1 MRTLLLR
8 TIGLLAASATTIT
21 AASAHDYH
29 RSQRAVESP
38 HAGQA
43 AWSRDRRWRGPR
55 HHARRHHATPRTR
68 ARYQRYQ
75 RYQRRYA
82 IVISPHGI
90 FRIARGT
97 R

>member
-1 MRTLLLR
+1 MRTILLL

-21 AASAHDYH
+21 AASANDYH

-38 HAGQA
+38 HVRQVAQ
-43 AWSRDRRWRGPR
+43 SRDRRWQGPR
-55 HHARRHHATPRTR
+55 RHARRHYATPRAR

-90 FRIARGT
+90 FRIARGY